1 MSGFHYSSKTGRTE
15 YHFVEEVVQHVLTK
29 LNRESSSDLKG
40 LVGIERKIEQIELLL
55 CLDSPGVCCVGI
67 WGMGGI
73 GKTTLADAVFH
84 RQRQSSK
91 FEACCFLANVREK
104 SEKTDGL
111 NDLRNTLVRELL
123 KDKDVNIN
131 SPSIPPH
138 IQDRLR
144 RTKALIVLDDVNA
157 RKQLEYLVGDHD
169 RFCQGSRII
178 ITARDKGLLEQK
190 VDHEKIYNVEGLGS
204 DEALELFH
212 LHAFGNKSPTTDE
225 ALQLSREVVEYS
237 KGNPLAL
244 KVMGSSFRR
253 CKSKLEWEV
262 QWKKVK
268 QFPEEEIDQV
278 LKISYDGLGKNEK
291 EIFLD
296 MACFHKGYLRN
307 YVEEFVDSC
316 GFFGKTGIND
326 LIDRSLI
333 SISED
338 MELKKLKEKYPGGR
352 IDMQSVERIEMHDL
366 VQEMGR
372 EIAREQSS
380 RLFNADD
387 VYQVL
392 INNQRDGRVQA
403 ISFDLSK
410 YEKLPLELEH
420 ANFEKMYQLR
430 RLRVSHYPL
439 MRARGLRNIV
449 SLDLPNSLRY
459 LVWEGYPLKSLPSKF
474 SAQNLVVL
482 SMQNSQVVG
491 QLWNEDQSPVN
502 LKRINLSECYHL
514 TEVPNLSRSRK
525 IEHIDLKGCHSL
537 VEIPSYFQH
546 LSKLTYLDLTQCTNL
561 KNLPEV
567 PCNLEFLI
575 LYSTAIEELHSSVWS
590 HEKISHLD
598 IRFCRHLKSLPS
610 NTCKLK
616 LSSPFSLIG
625 CKSLCE
631 FWELPMDTTVLEL
644 SSTTIKELR
653 KTSIEFVVGLTAIKL
668 IDCKSLV
675 SLPTNIWKLK
685 YLESLDLS
693 GCSNFQHFPEISEA
707 MEHLEFLNLSGTTVK
722 EVPRSIGNLVALR
735 KLCLVEC
742 SIQEIPDDLFCLT
755 SLQELD
761 LSSTKI
767 KSIPA
772 SIKQAAQLSRLCLN
786 GCKSLESL
794 PEFPPLLQSL
804 EADRCTSLKTV
815 ISSSTAIT
823 QGWEEYIFYRGLH
836 EKHIFSNCPK
846 LDENA
851 RSNIMADA
859 QLRIMRMAT
868 ASSKFKEDKFEK
880 LDENARSNT
889 MADVQFRIMQMAT
902 ASSKFK
908 EDKFE
913 KGSFVAI
920 RCCGNEIPNWFSH
933 KSEGCSIKI
942 KLPRDWFS
950 TDFLGFAISLVANKR
965 GSALF
970 LVEHFKLLCKY
981 NFKTS
986 NGESHEVNHGLFDLF
1001 DIDAIFDSG
1010 DPREVFVW
1018 WYNNVFEEVV
1028 EGAES
1033 PTAFYKLVTEVNVD
1047 FTVWGLSCTESLP
1060 VEKCGICLLYGKD
1073 AEMIKADSAHDKQHS
1088 DILQVL
1094 ETDMNSSSSSLPFP
1108 APLEE
1113 KYDVF
1118 VSFRGEDTRDAFTS
1132 HLHAALLR
1140 KQIETY
1146 IDNRLEKGDDIG
1158 PSLKEAIKKSKI
1170 AVVIFSKNYASSTW
1184 CLKELAHILE
1194 CKKSYGQIV
1203 IPIFYGIDPS
1213 HVRKQQ
1219 GTYVLEDRPLKRNM
1233 DEVANWR
1240 AALEEA
1246 ANMSGFP
1253 YSSKKGTEA
1262 DFVEEVLQHVLT
1274 KLNRE
1279 SSSDLRGLVGIER
1292 KIEEMESLLWLDS
1305 TEVCCVGIWGM
1316 GGIGK
1321 TTLADAVFHRQ
1332 SSKFDAACF
1341 LANVREIS
1349 EQTDGLKQLRNTLL
1363 GEILKDSFNINTPSI
1378 PLHIQ
1383 DRLRR
1388 KKALIVLDD
1397 VNARKQLEDLV
1408 GDHDRF
1414 CQGSRI
1420 IITARDKGLLEQ
1432 KVNHEKIYNVEGL
1445 GSDEALQLFHSHAF
1459 RNKSSTTDYAGLSK
1473 KVIDYSKGNPLA
1485 LKVMGS
1491 LFHRCRSKQEWE
1503 DQWNNLKHF
1512 SNEEIEEVL
1521 RISYD
1526 GLGKNEK
1533 EIFLDIACFYK
1544 GYERNYVKKLLDGCG
1559 FRGEKGINDLIDRSL
1574 ISISNGRWIDLQSKE
1589 FIKMHDLVQEMGRAI
1604 AREQRSRLFNA
1615 EDVYQVLTNNQRD
1628 GHVQAI
1634 SFDLCEIEKLLLE
1647 LEHANFEKMYQLKC
1661 LRVSYGLLKYQ
1672 LIVSLDLPHS
1682 LRYLE
1687 WKKYPLK
1694 SLPSKFST
1702 QNLVVLEMPFSEVG
1716 SQLWT
1721 EDQSPVNLKWICLSE
1736 CKHLTEVPN
1745 LSRSLKIEHIDL
1757 WGCDSLVEI
1766 PLYFQHLGKLTYL
1779 DLGSCTNLKNLPQMP
1794 GNLEVLLLS
1803 DTAIEELPSSV
1814 WSHKKISRLDITY
1827 CRDLKS
1833 LPSNSCKLKLSGSLS
1848 LNGCKSLCQ
1857 FWELPTNTRVLD
1869 LSETLFLSSR
1879 NLMSL
1884 PTNIWKLKSL
1894 ESLDLSCCSKFQN
1907 FPEISEAMEHLEF
1920 LNLSGTAV
1928 KELPP
1933 SIGNLVALRKLALGD
1948 CNNLEVV
1955 PDDLFCLTSLQ
1966 ELDLS
1971 STKIKS
1977 IPASIKQAAQ
1987 LSRLCLR
1994 DCRSLESLPELP
2006 PLLQCLEAEGCTSLK
2021 TVSSSSTAITQGW
2034 EEYIFSRGLREE
2046 HIFSDCPK
2054 LDENARS
2061 NIMADAQ
2068 LRILRMATS
2077 SSKFKEDKIEQASYD
2092 SDYFHD
2098 ESEKEFFGKRSSVA
2112 IRCWGYEIPKWFSH
2126 QCEGSSI
2133 KIELPRDWFST
2144 DFFGFALSFVVGY
2157 AAQKIGCKYNFK
2169 TSNGESHVVN
2179 HPLFYDSQINELTFV
2194 YEDSHEVFVWWY
2206 NNVFEEVVEE
2216 ARSPTV
2222 FYNHFTEV
2230 NVDFNLLNYH
2240 REPFPV
2246 GDKVGVEKCGI
2257 CLLYGKDAEM
2267 IKQRALYAQDAEVQI
2282 FF

>member
-1 MSGFHYSSKTGRTE
+1 MHVLTGLQVLDRDMDSSSSSSSPPLPFPAPLQEKYDVFLSFRGEDTRDAFTSHLHKALLRKNIDTYIDNRLEKGDDIGPTLLEAIEKSKLALVIFSKDYASSTWCLKELVHILGCKKSHGQIVIPIFYRIDPSDVRKQKGTYALGGLLWRLKKRFKGSMDEVANWRAALEEAANISGFHDSSKTGTE
-15 YHFVEEVVQHVLTK
+15 ADFVEEVVQDVLTK

-40 LVGIERKIEQIELLL
+40 LVGIEKKIEKIESLL
-55 CLDSPGVCCVGI
+55 CLDSPG
-67 WGMGGI
+67 
-73 GKTTLADAVFH
+73 
-84 RQRQSSK
+84 
-91 FEACCFLANVREK
+91 
-104 SEKTDGL
+104 
-111 NDLRNTLVRELL
+111 
-123 KDKDVNIN
+123 
-131 SPSIPPH
+131 
-138 IQDRLR
+138 
-144 RTKALIVLDDVNA
+144 
-157 RKQLEYLVGDHD
+157 
-169 RFCQGSRII
+169 
-178 ITARDKGLLEQK
+178 
-190 VDHEKIYNVEGLGS
+190 
-204 DEALELFH
+204 
-212 LHAFGNKSPTTDE
+212 
-225 ALQLSREVVEYS
+225 
-237 KGNPLAL
+237 
-244 KVMGSSFRR
+244 
-253 CKSKLEWEV
+253 
-262 QWKKVK
+262 
-268 QFPEEEIDQV
+268 
-278 LKISYDGLGKNEK
+278 
-291 EIFLD
+291 
-296 MACFHKGYLRN
+296 
-307 YVEEFVDSC
+307 
-316 GFFGKTGIND
+316 
-326 LIDRSLI
+326 
-333 SISED
+333 
-338 MELKKLKEKYPGGR
+338 
-352 IDMQSVERIEMHDL
+352 
-366 VQEMGR
+366 
-372 EIAREQSS
+372 
-380 RLFNADD
+380 
-387 VYQVL
+387 
-392 INNQRDGRVQA
+392 
-403 ISFDLSK
+403 
-410 YEKLPLELEH
+410 
-420 ANFEKMYQLR
+420 
-430 RLRVSHYPL
+430 
-439 MRARGLRNIV
+439 
-449 SLDLPNSLRY
+449 
-459 LVWEGYPLKSLPSKF
+459 
-474 SAQNLVVL
+474 
-482 SMQNSQVVG
+482 
-491 QLWNEDQSPVN
+491 
-502 LKRINLSECYHL
+502 
-514 TEVPNLSRSRK
+514 
-525 IEHIDLKGCHSL
+525 
-537 VEIPSYFQH
+537 
-546 LSKLTYLDLTQCTNL
+546 
-561 KNLPEV
+561 
-567 PCNLEFLI
+567 
-575 LYSTAIEELHSSVWS
+575 
-590 HEKISHLD
+590 
-598 IRFCRHLKSLPS
+598 
-610 NTCKLK
+610 
-616 LSSPFSLIG
+616 
-625 CKSLCE
+625 
-631 FWELPMDTTVLEL
+631 
-644 SSTTIKELR
+644 
-653 KTSIEFVVGLTAIKL
+653 
-668 IDCKSLV
+668 
-675 SLPTNIWKLK
+675 
-685 YLESLDLS
+685 
-693 GCSNFQHFPEISEA
+693 
-707 MEHLEFLNLSGTTVK
+707 
-722 EVPRSIGNLVALR
+722 
-735 KLCLVEC
+735 
-742 SIQEIPDDLFCLT
+742 
-755 SLQELD
+755 
-761 LSSTKI
+761 
-767 KSIPA
+767 
-772 SIKQAAQLSRLCLN
+772 
-786 GCKSLESL
+786 
-794 PEFPPLLQSL
+794 
-804 EADRCTSLKTV
+804 
-815 ISSSTAIT
+815 
-823 QGWEEYIFYRGLH
+823 
-836 EKHIFSNCPK
+836 
-846 LDENA
+846 
-851 RSNIMADA
+851 
-859 QLRIMRMAT
+859 
-868 ASSKFKEDKFEK
+868 
-880 LDENARSNT
+880 
-889 MADVQFRIMQMAT
+889 
-902 ASSKFK
+902 
-908 EDKFE
+908 
-913 KGSFVAI
+913 
-920 RCCGNEIPNWFSH
+920 
-933 KSEGCSIKI
+933 
-942 KLPRDWFS
+942 
-950 TDFLGFAISLVANKR
+950 
-965 GSALF
+965 
-970 LVEHFKLLCKY
+970 
-981 NFKTS
+981 
-986 NGESHEVNHGLFDLF
+986 
-1001 DIDAIFDSG
+1001 
-1010 DPREVFVW
+1010 
-1018 WYNNVFEEVV
+1018 
-1028 EGAES
+1028 
-1033 PTAFYKLVTEVNVD
+1033 
-1047 FTVWGLSCTESLP
+1047 
-1060 VEKCGICLLYGKD
+1060 
-1073 AEMIKADSAHDKQHS
+1073 
-1088 DILQVL
+1088 
-1094 ETDMNSSSSSLPFP
+1094 
-1108 APLEE
+1108 
-1113 KYDVF
+1113 
-1118 VSFRGEDTRDAFTS
+1118 
-1132 HLHAALLR
+1132 
-1140 KQIETY
+1140 
-1146 IDNRLEKGDDIG
+1146 
-1158 PSLKEAIKKSKI
+1158 
-1170 AVVIFSKNYASSTW
+1170 
-1184 CLKELAHILE
+1184 
-1194 CKKSYGQIV
+1194 
-1203 IPIFYGIDPS
+1203 
-1213 HVRKQQ
+1213 
-1219 GTYVLEDRPLKRNM
+1219 
-1233 DEVANWR
+1233 
-1240 AALEEA
+1240 
-1246 ANMSGFP
+1246 
-1253 YSSKKGTEA
+1253 
-1262 DFVEEVLQHVLT
+1262 
-1274 KLNRE
+1274 
-1279 SSSDLRGLVGIER
+1279 
-1292 KIEEMESLLWLDS
+1292 
-1305 TEVCCVGIWGM
+1305 VCCVGIWGM

-1388 KKALIVLDD
+1388 TKALIVLDD

-1432 KVNHEKIYNVEGL
+1432 KVDPEKIYNVEGL

-1491 LFHRCRSKQEWE
+1491 SFHRCRSKQEWE

-1544 GYERNYVKKLLDGCG
+1544 GYERDYVKKLLDGCG
-1559 FRGEKGINDLIDRSL
+1559 FRGEKGINDLIARSL
-1574 ISISNGRWIDLQSKE
+1574 ISISNVRRIDLQSKE

-1634 SFDLCEIEKLLLE
+1634 SFDLAEIEKLLLE

-1687 WKKYPLK
+1687 WQKYPLK

-1736 CKHLTEVPN
+1736 CRHLTEVPN

-1779 DLGSCTNLKNLPQMP
+1779 DLGGCTNLKNLPEMP
-1794 GNLEVLLLS
+1794 CNLEVLLLS

-1814 WSHKKISRLDITY
+1814 WSHNKISRLDITY

-1848 LNGCKSLCQ
+1848 LNGCKSLCE

-1879 NLMSL
+1879 NLVSL

-1977 IPASIKQAAQ
+1977 ISASIKQAAQ

-2021 TVSSSSTAITQGW
+2021 TVSSSTTAITQGW

-2126 QCEGSSI
+2126 QSEGSSI

-2169 TSNGESHVVN
+2169 TSNGESHEVN

-2194 YEDSHEVFVWWY
+2194 YEDSREVFVWWY